1 MNFQRT
7 TCRIS
12 LWCLSLVAM
21 ACIAVAKNDVGKGP
35 DPENGHAQLAAQ
47 IDRNVHAG
55 TRLLHDV
62 RARLD
67 AADGQTRAELVQL
80 EKVARAAEARLRRSL
95 KLAET
100 ASPENWAQARAALAA
115 NYEAYAQAVNRV
127 ERLILLSPASPSR
140 QTPAR

>member
-1 MNFQRT
+1 MNLQRT
-7 TCRIS
+7 TSRIS
-12 LWCLSLVAM
+12 AWCLSLSAM
-21 ACIAVAKNDVGKGP
+21 ACIAVAETEAQKRVDS
-35 DPENGHAQLAAQ
+35 ENGHVQLAAQ

-55 TRLLHDV
+55 ARLLNDA
-62 RARLD
+62 RAQLEG
-67 AADGQTRAELVQL
+67 ADGETRAELAQI

-127 ERLILLSPASPSR
+127 ERLILLSPASRSR
-140 QTPAR
+140 HAS